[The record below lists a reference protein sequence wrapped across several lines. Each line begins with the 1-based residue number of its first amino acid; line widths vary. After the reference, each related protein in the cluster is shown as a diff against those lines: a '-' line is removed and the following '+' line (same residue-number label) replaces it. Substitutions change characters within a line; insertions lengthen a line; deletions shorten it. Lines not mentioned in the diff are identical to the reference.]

1 MINIAYT
8 PPPTLAR
15 FLQSSAFVRA
25 IMGPIGSGKSSVCA
39 VEIVR
44 RAMEQHPGP
53 DGFRRSRFAIIRNT
67 YRELQDTTRKTFEEW
82 VPDAL
87 GKWSEADLTF
97 TLAFDDVRA
106 EILFRALDRPEDVR
120 KLLSLELTGA
130 WINEAREIPKPV
142 FDMIQGRIG
151 RYPSKNQGGPTW
163 YGLWL
168 DTNPPDRDHWFYRVF
183 EELRPAEHI
192 LFRQPGAR
200 DLKAENRDNLP
211 PRYYERL
218 LQGKDD
224 DWVKVF
230 VDGDYGFIKE
240 GRPIYPEW
248 NDHVHIQAPTLA
260 ASATTILVGVDFG
273 LTPAAV
279 FGQRDPK
286 DGQLQIFH
294 EITSES
300 LGAVRFFEEVVTYLK
315 SSHPG
320 RSIRGWGD
328 PAGEQRSQV
337 DERTPYNVAAAAGL
351 PLVPTHTNDFTI
363 RRESVA
369 NALTRLTL
377 LGRPS
382 LVIDSSCL
390 TLRKA
395 MAGGY
400 SLKRIQ
406 VSGQERFRDVPDK
419 NRFSH
424 PAEALQYLAV
434 GEGLD
439 GAVLDGRLDFQR
451 RTSKMKSKRALGSS
465 LRRAMKEE
473 P

>member
-1 MINIAYT
+1 VINIAYT
-8 PPPTLAR
+8 PPRTLAR

-44 RAMEQHPGP
+44 RAMEQAPGP
-53 DGFRRSRFAIIRNT
+53 DGFRRTRFAIIRNT

-82 VPDAL
+82 VPSQL

-97 TLAFDDVRA
+97 NMEFDDVRA

-142 FDMIQGRIG
+142 FDMIQGRVG

-163 YGLWL
+163 YGIWL

-183 EELRPAEHI
+183 EELRPDEHI

-200 DLKAENRDNLP
+200 SPAAENRENLP
-211 PRYYERL
+211 DRYYERL

-224 DWVKVF
+224 DWIKVF

-248 NDHVHIQAPTLA
+248 QDRIHVQPPSLL
-260 ASATTILVGVDFG
+260 ASASTLLLGVDFG

-286 DGQLQIFH
+286 DGQLQIVH

-300 LGAVRFFEEVVTYLK
+300 LGATRFFEEVVTYLK
-315 SSHPG
+315 AKHDL
-320 RSIRGWGD
+320 SIKLEQIKKNAGTIDKARYLQAVNEVMDGLKTSGSVTAAQMGNIKTFLVED
-328 PAGEQRSQV
+328 YSKLATAPEPSPKKPPAKK
-337 DERTPYNVAAAAGL
+337 
-351 PLVPTHTNDFTI
+351 
-363 RRESVA
+363 
-369 NALTRLTL
+369 
-377 LGRPS
+377 
-382 LVIDSSCL
+382 
-390 TLRKA
+390 KA
-395 MAGGY
+395 
-400 SLKRIQ
+400 
-406 VSGQERFRDVPDK
+406 
-419 NRFSH
+419 
-424 PAEALQYLAV
+424 
-434 GEGLD
+434 
-439 GAVLDGRLDFQR
+439 
-451 RTSKMKSKRALGSS
+451 
-465 LRRAMKEE
+465 
-473 P
+473 

>member
-1 MINIAYT
+1 
-8 PPPTLAR
+8 
-15 FLQSSAFVRA
+15 
-25 IMGPIGSGKSSVCA
+25 
-39 VEIVR
+39 
-44 RAMEQHPGP
+44 
-53 DGFRRSRFAIIRNT
+53 
-67 YRELQDTTRKTFEEW
+67 
-82 VPDAL
+82 
-87 GKWSEADLTF
+87 
-97 TLAFDDVRA
+97 
-106 EILFRALDRPEDVR
+106 
-120 KLLSLELTGA
+120 
-130 WINEAREIPKPV
+130 
-142 FDMIQGRIG
+142 MIQGRIG

-183 EELRPAEHI
+183 EELRPQEHI

-200 DLKAENRDNLP
+200 DTKAENRENLP

-224 DWVKVF
+224 DWVHVF

-248 NDHVHIQAPTLA
+248 ADHQHVQAPSVLA
-260 ASATTILVGVDFG
+260 ALSSTLLLGVDFG

-286 DGQLQIFH
+286 DGQLQIIH

-300 LGAVRFFEEVVTYLK
+300 LGATRFFEEVVTYLK
-315 SSHPG
+315 QAHPG
-320 RSIRGWGD
+320 RTVRGWGD

-337 DERTPYNVAAAAGL
+337 DERTPYNVALAAGL

-363 RRESVA
+363 RREAVA

-382 LVIDSSCL
+382 LVIASECI

-400 SLKRIQ
+400 ALKRIQ
-406 VSGQERFRDVPDK
+406 VSGQERFREVPEK

-424 PAEALQYLAV
+424 VAEALQYLAV

-439 GAVLDGRLDFQR
+439 GTVLDGRLDFSR
-451 RTSKMKSKRALGSS
+451 RVSKMKTKRAKGSS
-465 LRRAMKEE
+465 LSRRETPE
-473 P
+473 

>member
-1 MINIAYT
+1 
-8 PPPTLAR
+8 
-15 FLQSSAFVRA
+15 
-25 IMGPIGSGKSSVCA
+25 
-39 VEIVR
+39 
-44 RAMEQHPGP
+44 
-53 DGFRRSRFAIIRNT
+53 
-67 YRELQDTTRKTFEEW
+67 
-82 VPDAL
+82 
-87 GKWSEADLTF
+87 
-97 TLAFDDVRA
+97 
-106 EILFRALDRPEDVR
+106 
-120 KLLSLELTGA
+120 
-130 WINEAREIPKPV
+130 
-142 FDMIQGRIG
+142 
-151 RYPSKNQGGPTW
+151 
-163 YGLWL
+163 
-168 DTNPPDRDHWFYRVF
+168 
-183 EELRPAEHI
+183 
-192 LFRQPGAR
+192 
-200 DLKAENRDNLP
+200 
-211 PRYYERL
+211 

-240 GRPIYPEW
+240 GRPIYPEF
-248 NDHVHIQAPTLA
+248 NDHIHIQEPSLLTG
-260 ASATTILVGVDFG
+260 SSTILVGVDFG

>member
-1 MINIAYT
+1 MINIDYT

-25 IMGPIGSGKSSVCA
+25 IMGPIGSGKSSVC
-39 VEIVR
+39 VIEIVR
-44 RAMEQHPGP
+44 RAMEQAPGP
-53 DGFRRSRFAIIRNT
+53 DGLRRTRFAVIRNT

-82 VPDAL
+82 VPAPL
-87 GKWSEADLTF
+87 GEWREADLSF
-97 TLAFDDVRA
+97 NLSFDDVRA

-183 EELRPAEHI
+183 EELKPKEHI

-200 DLKAENRDNLP
+200 STEAENRDNLP

-218 LQGKDD
+218 IAGKDD

-248 NDHVHIQAPTLA
+248 ADHQHVQPPSLLPG
-260 ASATTILVGVDFG
+260 ASTILLGVDFG

-300 LGAVRFFEEVVTYLK
+300 LGATRFFEEVTTYLK
-315 SSHPG
+315 QAHPG
-320 RSIRGWGD
+320 RQVRGWGD

-337 DERTPYNVAAAAGL
+337 DERTPYHVALAAGL
-351 PLVPTHTNDFTI
+351 PLVPCHTNDFTL
-363 RRESVA
+363 RREAVA

-382 LVIDSSCL
+382 LVIASECI

-400 SLKRIQ
+400 ALKRVQ
-406 VSGQERFRDVPDK
+406 VSGAERFREVPDK
-419 NRFSH
+419 NKFSH
-424 PAEALQYLAV
+424 VAEALQYLAI

-439 GAVLDGRLDFQR
+439 GQVLDGRMDFSR
-451 RTSKMKSKRALGSS
+451 RVSKMRTKRAAGHLARKGYT
-465 LRRAMKEE
+465 
-473 P
+473 